1 MGRTSSRLFAGGLA
15 IAIVAFALTMY
26 LLKLRRDFSGRTAIT
41 IGTVVRK
48 GALLGTSR
56 RSQSEWFCWVEYEF
70 TPTEGGARRK
80 GWGMWD
86 EACGLKREGP
96 VPIEYVI
103 ANPDTNR
110 PPGGGPPVSPLL
122 LWFAAGVMVVIA
134 VIRRGSEI
142 DTLLVR

>member
-41 IGTVVRK
+41 IWTVVRK

-70 TPTEGGARRK
+70 TPSEGGPRRT
-80 GWGMWD
+80 GRGLSY
-86 EACGLKREGP
+86 EACGVKRQGT
-96 VPIEYVI
+96 VPFGY
-103 ANPDTNR
+103 AFAH
-110 PPGGGPPVSPLL
+110 PG
-122 LWFAAGVMVVIA
+122 
-134 VIRRGSEI
+134 
-142 DTLLVR
+142 